1 MKYLTL
7 FELYSQYGDR
17 VLGVFLKAPVP
28 YADIRTHF
36 RIRRVFIKV

>member
-7 FELYSQYGDR
+7 YEIYRKYGDR
-17 VLGVFLKAPVP
+17 VLGVNLSCPVP